1 MAITAA
7 IVGGVIGIGAGIG
20 GGLASGGAQ
29 KRGLRQAGHQIEE
42 EMLRLRD
49 FAEAQEAAGAP
60 FGDMARQYGI
70 AGVEAL
76 GPLTETV
83 QRGEASPY
91 FQLLAREGL
100 NSLQQN
106 FATRGSP
113 QSSAAGLAAG
123 RYMEGL
129 VAQERARQV
138 ENLFNLAKFGQF
150 APQQYENAQERAA
163 RLRMQAAGLVETRA
177 AATAGMGL
185 AEAAK
190 QQAIW
195 GGVGALG
202 KLIGGLGGGAPA
214 GGGAPSG
221 GMSGNPAS
229 SIFG

>member
-20 GGLASGGAQ
+20 GGLAAGGAQ

-70 AGVEAL
+70 AGVETLA
-76 GPLTETV
+76 PLTETV
-83 QRGEASPY
+83 HRGEASPD

-150 APQQYENAQERAA
+150 APQQYENAQERGA
-163 RLRMQAAGLVETRA
+163 RLRVEAGP
-177 AATAGMGL
+177 
-185 AEAAK
+185 
-190 QQAIW
+190 
-195 GGVGALG
+195 
-202 KLIGGLGGGAPA
+202 AP
-214 GGGAPSG
+214 
-221 GMSGNPAS
+221 
-229 SIFG
+229 